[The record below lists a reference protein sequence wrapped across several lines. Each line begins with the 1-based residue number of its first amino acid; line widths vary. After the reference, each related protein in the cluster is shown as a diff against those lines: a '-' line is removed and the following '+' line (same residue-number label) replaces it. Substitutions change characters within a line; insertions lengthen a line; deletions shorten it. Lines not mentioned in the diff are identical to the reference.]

1 MEFKIQL
8 KSPEDVSTFSQII
21 NKCTFDID
29 IVSSHT
35 YVDAKS
41 ILGLYS
47 LNLNE
52 PITLDAHGEDDE
64 CNELMNALYNKGM
77 SCD

>member
-1 MEFKIQL
+1 MKFKIKL
-8 KSPEDVSTFSQII
+8 RSPEDVSTFSQII
-21 NKCTFDID
+21 NKCSFDID

-52 PITLDAHGEDDE
+52 PILLDAHGEDNE
-64 CNELMNALYNKGM
+64 CKELMDALYNEGL